1 MAKDKSFKG
10 SIEYLNTQTIT
21 DTYEKVRTNI
31 KEFDNCVDRME
42 KATADLLDTWDGK
55 GRNRF
60 ETEYEKMKMQL
71 KDISDALYDIYN
83 DLVDATAAYIDGDEA
98 AAKQL
103 SINSYDNGKKY
114 ENLK

>member
-1 MAKDKSFKG
+1 MAKDKSFVG
-10 SIEYLNTQTIT
+10 SIEHLNTGTLT
-21 DTYEKVRTNI
+21 ETYEKVRTNI
-31 KEFDNCVDRME
+31 EKFDNCVDRME
-42 KATADLLDTWDGK
+42 KTTMDLLDTWDGK

-60 ETEYEKMKMQL
+60 ETEYDKMKMQL

-103 SINSYDNGKKY
+103 SISSYEAKK
-114 ENLK
+114 

>member
-1 MAKDKSFKG
+1 MAKDKGFVG
-10 SIEYLNTQTIT
+10 SIDHLNTQTLT
-21 DTYEKVRTNI
+21 DTYEKVKVNI
-31 KEFDNCVDRME
+31 KKFNDCVDRME
-42 KATADLLDTWDGK
+42 KTTVDLLDTWDGK

-71 KDISDALYDIYN
+71 RDISDALYDVYN

-103 SINSYDNGKKY
+103 SIDTYNNKKKY
-114 ENLK
+114 